1 MSEQLVIND
10 QIRIPRREIKFTFSR
25 SPGPGGQNVN
35 KVNSKATLHWSYA
48 DCEALPEH
56 VKLRMAKLF
65 AKRINEAGEI
75 VLSSSRTREQRR
87 NLDDC
92 LDKLRQ
98 LVQAA
103 CVVPRKRKKFKKS
116 AAATARRLNEKR
128 ARSQRKTMRRPPSSD
143 D

>member
-1 MSEQLVIND
+1 
-10 QIRIPRREIKFTFSR
+10 
-25 SPGPGGQNVN
+25 VN
-35 KVNSKATLHWSYA
+35 CDS
-48 DCEALPEH
+48 LPDH
-56 VKLRMAKLF
+56 VKLRMASLF
-65 AKRINEAGEI
+65 ARRINDAGEI

-92 LDKLRQ
+92 LEKLRQ

-128 ARSQRKTMRRPPSSD
+128 ARSQRKNMRKPPGRD

>member
-1 MSEQLVIND
+1 MSKRLVIND
-10 QIRIPRREIKFTFSR
+10 QICIPRSEIKFTFSR

-35 KVNSKATLHWSYA
+35 KVNSKATLHWSFA
-48 DCEALPEH
+48 ECDSLPDH

-65 AKRINEAGEI
+65 ARRINDAGEI

-92 LDKLRQ
+92 LEKLRQ

-103 CVVPRKRKKFKKS
+103 CVVPRKRKKLKKS
-116 AAATARRLNEKR
+116 AAATARRLNDKR
-128 ARSQRKTMRRPPSSD
+128 ARSQRKTMRKPPRID